1 MSGMRYS
8 HLVVPALFTLVLAFL
23 LRHFLGS
30 LAWAGLLAVITWPLH
45 SRLLARGWPR
55 ALSATVLLAALLVSF
70 VGPALLLVDALTD
83 ELAGVRRLVAELNA
97 TGVPV
102 PDWIGSLPVIAES
115 AREWWQQHLAI
126 PGGLNALIQ
135 TSVGDFMPHL
145 TGAARIWGSTI
156 LANALY
162 LFLTLL
168 TLFIV
173 YLHGPTVVRYVDRTG
188 MRLAPGHYPMLRH
201 VLPLSV
207 RGTALGLCSIAVLEG
222 VVLGIAYAIAGA
234 PAPALLGVIT
244 GYLALI
250 PGGAPLSFTMV
261 SLLLLGQGH
270 SAAALGLFA
279 WGTVELFM
287 VDKFVRPK
295 LIGHRVNLPFL
306 AVLFGLL
313 GGVSTLGVIGLFVG
327 PFLMAVLFVWL
338 REERTANAGA
348 DLAADLPAQPV
359 PLETGSACSLRRGPA
374 DRRDI

>member
-1 MSGMRYS
+1 
-8 HLVVPALFTLVLAFL
+8 VLFTIALGL
-23 LRHFLGS
+23 LLQHFLGS

-45 SRLLARGWPR
+45 DHLVKRGWPR
-55 ALSATVLLAALLVSF
+55 LGSASFLLVMLVLTFFGPSVLLLHALST
-70 VGPALLLVDALTD
+70 
-83 ELAGVRRLVAELNA
+83 ELAGLERLVGQLNT

-102 PDWIGSLPVIAES
+102 PDWLHRLPLVAEP
-115 AREWWQQHLAI
+115 AIKWWHEHLAT
-126 PGGLNALIQ
+126 PGGLHALIR
-135 TSVGDFMPHL
+135 TTVGDFMPHL
-145 TGAARIWGSTI
+145 TDAARAWGSTI

-168 TLFIV
+168 TLFV
-173 YLHGPTVVRYVDRTG
+173 LYLHGPTVVHYVDSAGR
-188 MRLAPGHYPMLRH
+188 RLLPAHYGMLRR

-222 VVLGIAYAIAGA
+222 IVLGVAYAIAGA
-234 PAPALLGVIT
+234 PAPALLGVLT

-270 SAAALGLFA
+270 AGAALGLFS
-279 WGTVELFM
+279 WGAVELFM
-287 VDKFVRPK
+287 VDKFIRPK

-327 PFLMAVLFVWL
+327 PFMMAVLYGWL
-338 REERTANAGA
+338 RDEKGN
-348 DLAADLPAQPV
+348 PAPTMA
-359 PLETGSACSLRRGPA
+359 PDTSASA
-374 DRRDI
+374 